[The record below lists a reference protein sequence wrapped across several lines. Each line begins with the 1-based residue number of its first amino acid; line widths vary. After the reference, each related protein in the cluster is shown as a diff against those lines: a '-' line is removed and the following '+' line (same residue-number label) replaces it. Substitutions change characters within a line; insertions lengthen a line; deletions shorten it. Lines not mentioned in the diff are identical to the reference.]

1 MAGLD
6 TFFRAAPAA
15 AAGARQGFTDIRNTL
30 ADVEAI
36 DQQYRNVDERK
47 LLQAGLS
54 VPDAVA
60 IAQPRAGFALPVNP
74 LEIANRPMGGEPLP
88 EWKVPEPAPQPAGGT
103 NNQQQQ
109 LAPNKPVVGTI
120 TRPATGAVTPEAQR
134 EFEASE
140 VVQPAQVAPFKPGI
154 GPFAGKQFDFLRD
167 GPSLVNPL
175 LTTDKKINE
184 SAYQATRKEL
194 ERLTNEAKAKQQKA
208 GPLAGNEEFFYYKN
222 QLDYLDTTFNALKKQ
237 NKVVP
242 IQAVPEQ
249 QTKTRQYEKR
259 TAVADIGGYELPNRL
274 VRRFSDL
281 RDRMPA
287 ELQKPTTQGLLAR
300 AQQFGVD
307 PAAAMAIFAMEN
319 NYGGQATSG
328 AGAKGS
334 MQIIPDTYAGVRAF
348 FTNNKN
354 GMPAQLAQV
363 AASLPTDINKATPD
377 QLRDAGLLYLY
388 QLQNVNKIP
397 TNLLGAAYHSGPNS
411 EAYKQGV
418 APNKYDKVAKIWTPD
433 YNAMY
438 VGLYNNY
445 VNLVGG
451 QGQQQV
457 AQQPAGNTQD
467 LRGAFPNTDAKM
479 RSVQVDNTGKTVSRP
494 EDMKPGDSLDRGI
507 SLPVINVTGKAIDDS
522 GTQQAP
528 APRTVKDEA
537 LNQSRR
543 ALSMTPQ
550 QHNYAVSQI
559 LRDRELA
566 VQSYERGK
574 NDAYMVYQSDFQNL
588 NARRQLLA
596 TQAEAA
602 RRVGNVRS
610 AATILDQINTL
621 DNQIN
626 QSKYRYLT
634 AVNTLDGEIQTGL
647 RGVDNNLSL
656 ALAYQGLNDLKYR
669 NDPTRI
675 ERMWSQFSG
684 SEVRIQ
690 PRSDGNYNLWVAVNG
705 QLAPAGVFGREDL
718 ANEALVNIIP
728 SWAEKLAQVQAAQ
741 KSKLFDI
748 QLETWKDT
756 QKVMAESLGRIRVE
770 EIKGDYSIITER
782 MKLLGYENFQKVQG
796 PNGEMLVGTSKDGN
810 AIMQIDVNPTALDKD
825 GTYKRESVRVL
836 PNPARAGLTQRQ

>member
-6 TFFRAAPAA
+6 TFFRTAPAA
-15 AAGARQGFTDIRNTL
+15 AQGSRKAFQDIRDTL

-47 LLQAGLS
+47 LLQAGLT

-60 IAQPRAGFALPVNP
+60 LAQPRAGYALPVNP
-74 LEIANRPMGGEPLP
+74 ADIANRPLGGQPLP
-88 EWKVPEPAPQPAGGT
+88 AWQVPEPAPQPAT
-103 NNQQQQ
+103 STDNQQP
-109 LAPNKPVVGTI
+109 APNRPVVGTI
-120 TRPATGAVTPEAQR
+120 TRPATGAVTPDAQR

-140 VVQPAQVAPFKPGI
+140 VVQPTPVTTFKPGI

-237 NKVVP
+237 NKVVS
-242 IQAVPEQ
+242 IQAPPEQ
-249 QTKTRQYEKR
+249 QTKTRKYEKR
-259 TAVADIGGYELPNRL
+259 VAVPDLGNYELPDRL
-274 VRRFSDL
+274 VKRFSDL

-287 ELQKPTTQGLLAR
+287 ELQKPTTQGLIAR
-300 AQQFGVD
+300 AQQFNVD
-307 PAAAMAIFAMEN
+307 PAAAVAIFAMEN
-319 NYGGQATSG
+319 TYGGQATSG

-334 MQIIPDTYAGVRAF
+334 MQIIPDTYAGVRAY
-348 FTNNKN
+348 FTNSKN

-411 EAYKQGV
+411 ESYKQGV

-433 YNAMY
+433 YNAVY

-451 QGQQQV
+451 QGQTQV
-457 AQQPAGNTQD
+457 AQQSPPNQQAPAQD
-467 LRGAFPNTDAKM
+467 LRDAFPNTNAKL
-479 RSVQVDNTGKTVSRP
+479 REVQVNNTGKTVTRP
-494 EDMKPGDSLDRGI
+494 DGQVVVAQPDAQ
-507 SLPVINVTGKAIDDS
+507 PAVN
-522 GTQQAP
+522 TQQLPGASQTP
-528 APRTVKDEA
+528 APKTIKDEA
-537 LNQSRR
+537 LNQANR
-543 ALSMTPQ
+543 ALTMTPA
-550 QHNYAVSQI
+550 QHNYEVQQI
-559 LRDRELA
+559 LRGREIS
-566 VQSYERGK
+566 VQAYERAKG
-574 NDAYMVYQSDFQNL
+574 DAYGEYQDEFQRL

-602 RRVGNVRS
+602 RRVGNTQN
-610 AATILDQINTL
+610 AARFLDQINTV
-621 DNQIN
+621 DSEIN
-626 QSKYRYLT
+626 KSKYRYLT
-634 AVNTLDGEIQTGL
+634 AVNGFDTEIQTGL
-647 RGVDNNLSL
+647 AGIDNNLSM

-675 ERMWSQFSG
+675 ERMWSQYSG
-684 SEVRIQ
+684 SEVRVQ
-690 PRSDGNYNLWVAVNG
+690 PRSDGNYNLWVAVG
-705 QLAPAGVFGREDL
+705 GKLAPAGVYDIKDL
-718 ANEALVNIIP
+718 SLKALESILPV
-728 SWAEKLAQVQAAQ
+728 WRDKLTAAEQGV
-741 KSKLFDI
+741 KSKLFEA
-748 QLETWKDT
+748 QLESWKET
-756 QKVMAESLGRIRVE
+756 QKVMAESLGKIRVE

-782 MKLLGYENFQKVQG
+782 MKLLGYENFQKIQG
-796 PNGEMLVGTSKDGN
+796 PNGEMMVGTSRDGN